1 LDGDAPLVLVAGG
14 AAAVCDGLAGLVFRE
29 GLSDVLLTLVAISLV
44 SVGLVIVSQVEMR
57 FDIAQAWPLLSI
69 KGSDCNHL
77 QNS

>member
-1 LDGDAPLVLVAGG
+1 LDGDEPLLLVAGA
-14 AAAVCDGLAGLVFRE
+14 AAAVSDGFAGLVLRE

-69 KGSDCNHL
+69 KGSDCNRM
-77 QNS
+77 QSS

>member
-1 LDGDAPLVLVAGG
+1 
-14 AAAVCDGLAGLVFRE
+14 
-29 GLSDVLLTLVAISLV
+29 
-44 SVGLVIVSQVEMR
+44 LVIVSQVEMR

>member
-1 LDGDAPLVLVAGG
+1 MLVAGG

-29 GLSDVLLTLVAISLV
+29 GLSDVLLTLVAMSLV
-44 SVGLVIVSQVEMR
+44 SGGLVIVSQVEMR